1 MLRLDKKQALTLATL
16 CLISLYLT
24 AYTVAGHSL
33 AARHVYED
41 ADGNTWWRT
50 TPSGSL
56 FPWPMEP
63 GMLQALSRMSDGDL
77 LIYRYLIKS
86 YVLIGLAVVFWA
98 GVGLYALKSTRD

>member
-1 MLRLDKKQALTLATL
+1 LRLDKKQALTLVTL
-16 CLISLYLT
+16 CLISLYAT
-24 AYTVAGHSL
+24 AYTVAVRSL
-33 AARHVYED
+33 AVRHVYED
-41 ADGNTWWRT
+41 ANGNTWWRT

-86 YVLIGLAVVFWA
+86 FVLLGLVVALWA
-98 GVGLYALKSTRD
+98 GAGLYALKSARG